1 MNVFEFTGANG
12 NVLENNSFKWDQA
25 SNALGFEAVYRLD
38 DDGLSDQDFLVSG
51 TNLSTRIGIRRLT
64 QSNWQIIASGGTLT
78 TNSTLGAEPVTQM
91 MVARFNASNSHI
103 RIDGSQEG
111 SGAIGTVAFSSL
123 NINGKYLNQEG
134 VEGFK
139 D

>member
-1 MNVFEFTGANG
+1 M
-12 NVLENNSFKWDQA
+12 ENNSFTWNQA
-25 SNALGFEAVYRLD
+25 SNALGFAAVYRLD

-51 TNLSTRIGIRRLT
+51 TNLSTRIDIRRLT
-64 QSNWQIIASGGTLT
+64 QNNWQIIASGGTLT
-78 TNSTLGAEPVTQM
+78 TNCTLGAEPVTQM
-91 MVARFNASNSHI
+91 IVARFNASNSHI
-103 RIDGSQEG
+103 RIDGTQQA